1 MADATPQARRLR
13 GAWLIAAR
21 LMLGGASLC
30 FLWATSFGV
39 VPLQYFRGIAVLY
52 SLVLPLLLYRAWRKS
67 RADRPTVVDLVLVLA
82 TVVSIGYW
90 IVEHEKIAD
99 RAGAYTELDFWMGVV
114 LMLVSIEAARR
125 VLGWGMAMCAVLPVA
140 YALFGAHLPFVIG
153 HRGFTLRRI
162 VEFVYLSSDGIFGVM
177 ADVVAGFILPFVV
190 FGAFMEV
197 AGVARF
203 FVDLSLAVL
212 GRIAGGP
219 AQAAVISSL
228 FMGTVSG
235 SPIAETVTTG
245 TVTIPLMKRTG
256 FPPHIAAAVEGAAS
270 TGAMVMP
277 PVMGAGAFIMA
288 EMTGI
293 PYLEIIKVAAIPGI
307 LFYLSVAIMVYF
319 ESRKLGLRGLRADEV
334 PRLGPVM
341 RRGWY
346 FFIPIVV
353 LMGALIMGWAPGTS
367 AVFGIVTA
375 VGLSWLMPGTRL
387 GPARIWEALVEGGKA
402 SLYVAALTGAVGIL
416 IGVLAL
422 TGIGIRFS
430 YILVELAAGS
440 LPLTLLLLA
449 VSTLILGL
457 ALPITATYLM
467 VAVVAVPVLAN
478 LGLPVLTGHLII
490 LWLSLDANITPP
502 VALGPFAAAAIA
514 EADPMKTGWS
524 CFRFAKSIYLMP
536 VLFAYTHLLLTG
548 TPAENFWAVFSATL
562 GTVLFSILSTAFFV
576 VRMTLVEFALFAV
589 ATVLAFMPFGLTMA
603 AAVAISALVYL
614 WQRRRAGPAPRPGAA
629 QARDPAVSR

>member
-1 MADATPQARRLR
+1 VADEPPQARALE
-13 GAWLIAAR
+13 AR
-21 LMLGGASLC
+21 WNLAVEVMLGGVAVF

-39 VPLQYFRGIAVLY
+39 VGLQYFRGIAVLY
-52 SLVLPLLLYRAWRKS
+52 SLILPLLLYGAWRGS
-67 RADRPTVVDLVLVLA
+67 GRTRPTAADLLLALASLVS
-82 TVVSIGYW
+82 VGYW
-90 IVEHEKIAD
+90 ILEHEELAY
-99 RAGAYTELDFWMGVV
+99 RAGAYTLLDFWMGVV
-114 LMLVSIEAARR
+114 LTIVSIEAARR
-125 VLGWGMAMCAVLPVA
+125 VLGWAMALCAVVPIA
-140 YALFGAHLPFVIG
+140 YALFGSYLPFVIG
-153 HRGFTLRRI
+153 HRGFTPRRI

-190 FGAFMEV
+190 FGAFMEG

-212 GRIAGGP
+212 GRITGGP
-219 AQAAVISSL
+219 GQAAVISSL

-270 TGAMVMP
+270 TGAMIMP

-293 PYLEIIKVAAIPGI
+293 SYLEIIKVAAIPGI
-307 LFYLSVAIMVYF
+307 LFYISVGVMLYF
-319 ESRKLGLRGLRADEV
+319 ESRKLGLRGLRSEEL
-334 PRLGPVM
+334 PRLGDVL

-346 FFIPIVV
+346 LFIPILT
-353 LMGALIMGWAPGTS
+353 LMGALIVGYAPGTA

-375 VGLSWLMPGTRL
+375 IALSWLHPSTRL
-387 GPARIWEALVEGGKA
+387 GPARIWAALVEGGKA
-402 SLYVAALTGAVGIL
+402 SLFVAALTGTVGIL

-430 YILVELAAGS
+430 YILVDVAGKN

-449 VSTLILGL
+449 VATLVLGL

-467 VAVVAVPVLAN
+467 VAVVAVPVLAD
-478 LGLPVLTGHLII
+478 LGIPLLTAHLII

-514 EADPMKTGWS
+514 GADPMKTGWS
-524 CFRFAKSIYLMP
+524 CFRFAKVVYLMP
-536 VLFAYTHLLLTG
+536 VLFAYTHILLTG
-548 TPAENFWAVFSATL
+548 TPGQNALAIVSATL
-562 GTVLFSILSTAFFV
+562 GVVLFSIVSTAYFV
-576 VRMTLVEFALFAV
+576 VRMTPVEFALMAA
-589 ATVLAFMPFGLTMA
+589 ATVLAFIPFPATTLA
-603 AAVAISALVYL
+603 AAGLGALVFF
-614 WQRRRAGPAPRPGAA
+614 WQRRRVGALPAATSAA
-629 QARDPAVSR
+629 SLERH

>member
-1 MADATPQARRLR
+1 VADATPQARSLT
-13 GAWLIAAR
+13 GAWPTAVQ
-21 LMLGGASLC
+21 LMLGGVSLY
-30 FLWATSFGV
+30 FLWTTSFGV
-39 VPLQYFRGIAVLY
+39 VPLQHFRGIAVLY
-52 SLVLPLLLYRAWRKS
+52 SLVLPLLLYQAWKKS
-67 RADRPTVVDLVLVLA
+67 RPDRPTVVDLLLVLA
-82 TVVSIGYW
+82 TVVSVGYW
-90 IVEHEKIAD
+90 IVEHESIAY
-99 RAGAYTELDFWMGVV
+99 RAGAYTALDFWMGVV
-114 LMLVSIEAARR
+114 LVIVSIEAARR
-125 VLGWGMAMCAVLPVA
+125 VLGWGMAMCAVVPIV
-140 YALFGAHLPFVIG
+140 YALFGSYLPFVIG
-153 HRGFTLRRI
+153 HRGFTFRRI

-197 AGVARF
+197 AGVALF
-203 FVDLSLAVL
+203 FVDLSLAAL
-212 GRIAGGP
+212 GRVAGGP

-270 TGAMVMP
+270 TGAMIMP

-288 EMTGI
+288 EMTNI

-307 LFYLSVAIMVYF
+307 LFYLSVGIMVYF
-319 ESRKLGLRGLRADEV
+319 ESRKMGLRGLRADEL
-334 PRLGPVM
+334 PRFGAVLK
-341 RRGWY
+341 RGWY
-346 FFIPIVV
+346 LFIPIIV
-353 LMGALIMGWAPGTS
+353 LMGALIWGWAPGTS

-375 VGLSWLMPGTRL
+375 IALTWLVPGGTRL
-387 GPARIWEALVEGGKA
+387 GPAKIWEALVEGGKA
-402 SLYVAALTGAVGIL
+402 SLFVAALTGAVGIL

-430 YILVELAAGS
+430 YVLVELAGGS

-449 VSTLILGL
+449 VSTLVLGL

-467 VAVVAVPVLAN
+467 VAVVAVPVLAD
-478 LGLPVLTGHLII
+478 LGVPLLTAHLII

-548 TPAENFWAVFSATL
+548 TPSQNVWAIVSATV

-576 VRMTLVEFALFAV
+576 VRMSILEFALMAL
-589 ATVLAFMPFGLTMA
+589 ATVLAFIPTTLTMA
-603 AAVAISALVYL
+603 AAVAITSAVYV
-614 WQRRRAGPAPRPGAA
+614 WQRRRALAPGAMA
-629 QARDPAVSR
+629 SAPIARP

>member
-1 MADATPQARRLR
+1 MADEIPQARPLTGRWHT
-13 GAWLIAAR
+13 AVQ
-21 LMLGGASLC
+21 LMLGGVSLYY
-30 FLWATSFGV
+30 LWATSFGV
-39 VPLQYFRGIAVLY
+39 VPLEYFRGLAVLY
-52 SLVLPLLLYRAWRKS
+52 SLVVPLLLYRAWRTS
-67 RADRPTVVDLVLVLA
+67 RPDRPTVLDLVLVLA
-82 TVVSIGYW
+82 TLISIGYW
-90 IVEHEKIAD
+90 IIEHEKIAY

-114 LMLVSIEAARR
+114 LSLISIEAARR
-125 VLGWGMAMCAVLPVA
+125 VLGWGMAMCAVVPIA
-140 YALFGAHLPFVIG
+140 YALFGAYLPLVIG
-153 HRGFTLRRI
+153 HRGFTPRRI
-162 VEFVYLSSDGIFGVM
+162 VEFVYLTSDGIFGVM
-177 ADVVAGFILPFVV
+177 AEVVAEFILPFVV

-270 TGAMVMP
+270 TGAMIMP

-307 LFYLSVAIMVYF
+307 LFYMSVGIMVYF
-319 ESRKLGLRGLRADEV
+319 ESRKLGLRGLRSDEL
-334 PRLGPVM
+334 PRLGTVLKG
-341 RRGWY
+341 GWF
-346 FFIPIVV
+346 FFIPIFV
-353 LMGALIMGWAPGTS
+353 LMAALIWGWAPGTA
-367 AVFGIVTA
+367 AVFGIVSA
-375 VGLSWLMPGTRL
+375 VVLSWLVPGARL

-402 SLYVAALTGAVGIL
+402 SLFVAALTGAVGIL

-430 YILVELAAGS
+430 YVLVEVAGGN

-449 VSTLILGL
+449 VSTLVLGL

-467 VAVVAVPVLAN
+467 VAVVAVPVLAD
-478 LGLPVLTGHLII
+478 LGLPVLTAHLII
-490 LWLSLDANITPP
+490 LWLALDANITPP

-536 VLFAYTHLLLTG
+536 VLFAYTHILLTG
-548 TPAENFWAVFSATL
+548 TPSQNLWAIISATV

-576 VRMTLVEFALFAV
+576 VRMTVVEFALFAL
-589 ATVLAFMPFGLTMA
+589 ATVLAFIPFPLP
-603 AAVAISALVYL
+603 VAGGIAIFLALYF
-614 WQRRRAGPAPRPGAA
+614 WQRRRARALPSPGAA
-629 QARDPAVSR
+629 ARAPG

>member
-1 MADATPQARRLR
+1 MADEIPQARALTR
-13 GAWLIAAR
+13 GWNTAVQI
-21 LMLGGASLC
+21 MLGGFALY

-39 VPLQYFRGIAVLY
+39 VPLQYFRGLAVLY
-52 SLVLPLLLYRAWRKS
+52 GLVLPLLLYRAWRRS
-67 RADRPTVVDLVLVLA
+67 RLDRPTLVDLALGAA
-82 TVVSIGYW
+82 TVVSVGYW
-90 IVEHEKIAD
+90 IVEHENIAY
-99 RAGAYTELDFWMGVV
+99 RAGAYTPLDFWMGIV
-114 LMLVSIEAARR
+114 LMLVSIDAARR
-125 VLGWGMAMCAVLPVA
+125 VLGWGLAMCAVLPMA
-140 YALFGAHLPFVIG
+140 YALFGAYLPLVIG
-153 HRGFTLRRI
+153 HRGFSLRRI

-177 ADVVAGFILPFVV
+177 ADVVASFILPFVV

-203 FVDLSLAVL
+203 FVDLSLAAL

-288 EMTGI
+288 EMTNI
-293 PYLEIIKVAAIPGI
+293 SYLEIIKVAAIPGI

-319 ESRKLGLRGLRADEV
+319 ESRKLGLRGLRRDEL
-334 PRLGPVM
+334 PRFSQVM
-341 RRGWY
+341 KRGWF
-346 FFIPIVV
+346 FFIPIAV
-353 LMGALIMGWAPGTS
+353 LMGTLIIGYAPGTA

-375 VGLSWLMPGTRL
+375 VVLSWMTPGARL

-402 SLYVAALTGAVGIL
+402 SLFVAALTGAVGIL

-430 YILVELAAGS
+430 YVLVELAGGN

-449 VSTLILGL
+449 VSTLVLGL

-467 VAVVAVPVLAN
+467 VAVVSVPVLAD
-478 LGLPVLTGHLII
+478 LGVPLLTAHLII

-524 CFRFAKSIYLMP
+524 CFRFAKIVYLMP
-536 VLFAYTHLLLTG
+536 VLFAYTHILFTG
-548 TPAENFWAVFSATL
+548 TPAQNWGAVISATL
-562 GTVLFSILSTAFFV
+562 GVVMFSILSTAFFV
-576 VRMTLVEFALFAV
+576 VRMTLLEFILLAI
-589 ATVLAFMPFGLTMA
+589 ATVLAFIPTWPTVL
-603 AAVAISALVYL
+603 AAVALFIAAYF
-614 WQRRRAGPAPRPGAA
+614 WQRRRLPASPAPAPVATLRT
-629 QARDPAVSR
+629 

>member
-1 MADATPQARRLR
+1 MADATPQARRLT
-13 GAWLIAAR
+13 GAWHTAVQ
-21 LMLGGASLC
+21 LMLGGVSLY

-39 VPLQYFRGIAVLY
+39 VPLQYFRGAAVLY
-52 SLVLPLLLYRAWRKS
+52 SLLLPLLLYGAWRTS
-67 RADRPTVVDLVLVLA
+67 RLDRPTMVDLGLVVA
-82 TVVSIGYW
+82 TVVSVGYW
-90 IVEHEKIAD
+90 IVEHEQIAY
-99 RAGAYTELDFWMGVV
+99 RAGAYTELDFWLGVV

-125 VLGWGMAMCAVLPVA
+125 VLGWGMAMCAVLPMA
-140 YALFGAHLPFVIG
+140 YALFGAYLPLVIG
-153 HRGFTLRRI
+153 HRGFTFRRI
-162 VEFVYLSSDGIFGVM
+162 VEFVYLTSDGIFGVM

-203 FVDLSLAVL
+203 FVDLSLAAL

-270 TGAMVMP
+270 TGAMIMP
-277 PVMGAGAFIMA
+277 PVMGAGAFIMS

-307 LFYLSVAIMVYF
+307 LFYLSVALMVYF
-319 ESRKLGLRGLRADEV
+319 ESRKLGLRGLRADELPQFGAV
-334 PRLGPVM
+334 L

-346 FFIPIVV
+346 FFIPILV
-353 LMGALIMGWAPGTS
+353 LMGALIWGWAPGTS
-367 AVFGIVTA
+367 AVFGILTA
-375 VGLSWLMPGTRL
+375 IGLSWLMPGSRL

-430 YILVELAAGS
+430 YVLVELAGGS

-449 VSTLILGL
+449 VSTLVLGL

-467 VAVVAVPVLAN
+467 VAVVAVPVLAD
-478 LGLPVLTGHLII
+478 LGLPLLTAHLIV
-490 LWLSLDANITPP
+490 LWLALDANITPP

-536 VLFAYTHLLLTG
+536 VLFAYTHLLLSG
-548 TPAENFWAVFSATL
+548 TPMQNFWAILSATV
-562 GTVLFSILSTAFFV
+562 GTVLFSILSTGFFV
-576 VRMTLVEFALFAV
+576 VRMTGVEFALLAL
-589 ATVLAFMPFGLTMA
+589 ATVLAFIPFPLPMA
-603 AAVAISALVYL
+603 AGIAVFAAIYV
-614 WQRRRAGPAPRPGAA
+614 WQRKRARGLPRPAAAGA
-629 QARDPAVSR
+629 PGVSR